1 MGTKVNLYKQSGTD
15 DGTSVN
21 FNLPRSL
28 TYGLNARANDDG
40 GVTESDNCEYNTLN
54 GLSTLL
60 KSSSL
65 IITPNSY
72 KEGKLYSVIP
82 SDGSGDMS
90 VVRATTATRVNAA
103 GLVELVPY
111 NLFTYSQTFSNAD
124 WTKNNVTLTG
134 GQSGYDGSSNAFLLT
149 DNSTNDV
156 HVVRQTPIVSGQYTI
171 SVYAKANTLNFVWLR
186 GVQNSA
192 NVRAWFNL
200 STGAVGTVETNGT
213 ATIESVGNG
222 WYRCSLT
229 IADFQS
235 GFESYIGASN
245 ANGTISYVGS
255 GQSIYIQNAQSNLG
269 LIKPYQRTETRLN
282 IPRLDY
288 SNGSC
293 PSLLVEPQR
302 TNISNYIESGT
313 GNWQAATVTSANSI
327 LGLKTFNVITDGVI
341 FGDQPHINS
350 NSEFQANSKYTCS
363 FYTDFSQ
370 CTGISIT
377 CNLLGFFP
385 TVALASIS
393 INKTT
398 KAITTQNVGGV
409 WTIDSSSAT
418 QINGEIYKISFTA
431 TPNLTSIA
439 GSRTYIFG
447 NLAGRFAGIQLE
459 AGAYGTSFINKPTS
473 ASVTRNA
480 DVISKTGISSLIG
493 QTEGTVFIDYI
504 WNNNATDVIPIAIN
518 GNDGKFIWFRL
529 NGVQFYG
536 NSSALL
542 FSYVPANGTYNQRY
556 KLAFV
561 YGQNDF
567 RIFINGALV
576 ASQTTGTFT
585 GTFDSFTTTPIGS
598 SPFNESTKHNAIA
611 LWKTALTDDQLEAL
625 TGTSFNTYAE
635 MASYYNYT
643 LQ

>member
-1 MGTKVNLYKQSGTD
+1 M
-15 DGTSVN
+15 
-21 FNLPRSL
+21 SL
-28 TYGLNARANDDG
+28 LDTA
-40 GVTESDNCEYNTLN
+40 
-54 GLSTLL
+54 
-60 KSSSL
+60 SL
-65 IITPNSY
+65 IVTPNGY
-72 KEGKLYSVIP
+72 KEGKLYSVVP
-82 SDGSGDMS
+82 SDGSGDLS
-90 VVRATTATRVNAA
+90 VTRATTATRVNSA

-293 PSLLVEPQR
+293 PSILVEPQR

-327 LGLKTFNVITDGVI
+327 LGLKTFNVIADGVI

-385 TVALASIS
+385 SLAFAVIT

-398 KAITTQNVGGV
+398 KAITSNNVGGV

-418 QINGEIYKISFTA
+418 QINGEIYRISFTA
-431 TPNLTSIA
+431 TPNATSLS
-439 GSRTYIFG
+439 GSRSYIFG
-447 NLAGRFAGIQLE
+447 NLAGHFAGIQLE
-459 AGAYGTSFINKPTS
+459 VGSYGTSFINKPTS
-473 ASVTRNA
+473 ASVTRNV
-480 DVISKTGISSLIG
+480 DVISNDNIISKGLIVNDYVIFIDVTNPNIGGSQYMLDPIDISSNRAGIMRID
-493 QTEGTVFIDYI
+493 GT
-504 WNNNATDVIPIAIN
+504 TSLLSDVLGGTSLNMTNSILVGKNKICVKRTGSTLSLFTN
-518 GNDGKFIWFRL
+518 GVKFI
-529 NGVQFYG
+529 
-536 NSSALL
+536 S
-542 FSYVPANGTYNQRY
+542 
-556 KLAFV
+556 
-561 YGQNDF
+561 
-567 RIFINGALV
+567 
-576 ASQTTGTFT
+576 
-585 GTFDSFTTTPIGS
+585 TTTTTAGTINNLRTGVSNSNVS
-598 SPFNESTKHNAIA
+598 SYINSIVLFP
-611 LWKTALTDDQLEAL
+611 TALTDAECIAL
-625 TGTSFNTYAE
+625 T
-635 MASYYNYT
+635 T
-643 LQ
+643 L